1 MKRLILAAVAA
12 ATCWSSV
19 QAQDYPARPVRI
31 IVAYQAGQGTD
42 VATRFIA
49 EQLTKAMGQSFFIEN
64 RAGAGGNVGTA
75 EAARAAPDGYTLTMG
90 TSGTQTMN
98 PFLYA
103 STGYDAEK
111 AFDPIILVSRFPMV
125 IAAGPSATFK
135 NIGELL
141 EAARANPKSA
151 DMAMP
156 STTARLVVELLKE
169 RTGIGL
175 FGVPYKGSPAAA
187 TDVLGGQLPILID
200 TISGARPGLSSGK
213 LRPIAVTSAK
223 PSALLPGV
231 PSVAEQGVPGFDVS
245 AWNAL
250 YAPRGTPAAIII
262 RLNAEVAKVLAQ
274 PGVQQRLLQLGHE
287 PVGGTAAELA
297 AFEKSERAKWG
308 PIIKK
313 AGLKA
318 D

>member
-1 MKRLILAAVAA
+1 MKWLALLAVSA
-12 ATCWSSV
+12 ATCSTSV
-19 QAQDYPARPVRI
+19 LAQDYPARPVRI

-42 VATRFIA
+42 VATRFVA
-49 EQLTKAMGQSFFIEN
+49 EQLSKAIGQSFFIEN

-111 AFDPIILVSRFPMV
+111 AFEPIILVSRFPMV

-135 NIGELL
+135 SVTEALD
-141 EAARANPKSA
+141 AARANPKSA

-169 RTGIGL
+169 RTGISL

-187 TDVLGGQLPILID
+187 TDVLGGQLPLLID
-200 TISGARPGLSSGK
+200 TISAAKPGLASGK
-213 LRPIAVTSAK
+213 LRALAVTSAK

-231 PSVAEQGVPGFDVS
+231 PTVAEQGVPGFDVS

-250 YAPRGTPAAIII
+250 YAPKGTPAAVIT

-274 PGVQQRLLQLGHE
+274 PDTQQRLLQLGHE
-287 PVGGTAAELA
+287 PVGGTPAELA
-297 AFEKSERAKWG
+297 AFEKTEREKWG
-308 PIIKK
+308 PIILK

>member
-1 MKRLILAAVAA
+1 MKWLAPLAVSA
-12 ATCWSSV
+12 ATFFGAV

-42 VATRFIA
+42 VATRFVA
-49 EQLTKAMGQSFFIEN
+49 EQLSKAIGQRFFIEN

-90 TSGTQTMN
+90 TSGTQIMN

-111 AFDPIILVSRFPMV
+111 AFEPIILVSRFPMV
-125 IAAGPSATFK
+125 IAAGPSATF
-135 NIGELL
+135 NSVAEALA
-141 EAARANPKSA
+141 AARTNPKSA
-151 DMAMP
+151 DIAMP

-169 RTGIGL
+169 RTGINL

-187 TDVLGGQLPILID
+187 TDVLGGQLPLLID
-200 TISGARPGLSSGK
+200 TISAAKPGLASGK
-213 LRPIAVTSAK
+213 LRALAITSAK

-231 PSVAEQGVPGFDVS
+231 PTVAEQGVPGFDVS

-250 YAPRGTPAAIII
+250 YAPKGTPATVIT

-274 PGVQQRLLQLGHE
+274 PDTQQRLLQLGHE
-287 PVGGTAAELA
+287 PVGGTPADLA
-297 AFEKSERAKWG
+297 AFEKSERDKWG
-308 PIIKK
+308 PIIRK

>member
-1 MKRLILAAVAA
+1 MKWLALAAMSA
-12 ATCWSSV
+12 ATCWSPV

-42 VATRFIA
+42 VATRFVA
-49 EQLTKAMGQSFFIEN
+49 EQLTKAIGQSFFIEN

-125 IAAGPSATFK
+125 IAAGPSASFK
-135 NIGELL
+135 NVTELL
-141 EAARANPKSA
+141 EAARANPKAA
-151 DMAMP
+151 DMAIP

-175 FGVPYKGSPAAA
+175 FGVPYKGSPAAS

-213 LRPIAVTSAK
+213 LRPIAVTPAK

-250 YAPRGTPAAIII
+250 YAPRGTPAAIIT

-274 PGVQQRLLQLGHE
+274 PDVQQRLLQLGHE
-287 PVGGTAAELA
+287 PVGGTPAELA
-297 AFEKSERAKWG
+297 AFEKSEREKWG

>member
-1 MKRLILAAVAA
+1 MKWLALLAVSA
-12 ATCWSSV
+12 ATCSTSV
-19 QAQDYPARPVRI
+19 LAQDYPARPVRI

-42 VATRFIA
+42 VATRFVA
-49 EQLTKAMGQSFFIEN
+49 EQLSKAIGQSFFIEN

-111 AFDPIILVSRFPMV
+111 AFEPIILVSRFPMV

-135 NIGELL
+135 SVTEALD
-141 EAARANPKSA
+141 AARANPKSA

-169 RTGIGL
+169 RTGISL

-187 TDVLGGQLPILID
+187 TDVLGGQLPLLID
-200 TISGARPGLSSGK
+200 TISAAKPGLASGK
-213 LRPIAVTSAK
+213 LRALAVTSAK

-231 PSVAEQGVPGFDVS
+231 PTVAEQGVPGFDVS

-250 YAPRGTPAAIII
+250 YAPKGTPAAVIT

-274 PGVQQRLLQLGHE
+274 PDTQQRLLQLGHE
-287 PVGGTAAELA
+287 PVGGTPAELA
-297 AFEKSERAKWG
+297 AFEKTEREKWG
-308 PIIKK
+308 PIIRK

>member
-1 MKRLILAAVAA
+1 MKWLALLAVSA
-12 ATCWSSV
+12 ATFSGAV

-42 VATRFIA
+42 VATRFVA
-49 EQLTKAMGQSFFIEN
+49 EQLSKAIGQSFFIEN

-111 AFDPIILVSRFPMV
+111 AFEPIILVSRFPMV

-135 NIGELL
+135 SVAEALA
-141 EAARANPKSA
+141 AARTHPKSA

-169 RTGIGL
+169 RTGINL

-187 TDVLGGQLPILID
+187 TDVLGGQLPLLID
-200 TISGARPGLSSGK
+200 TISAAKPGLASGK
-213 LRPIAVTSAK
+213 LRALAVTSAK

-231 PSVAEQGVPGFDVS
+231 PTVAEQGVPGFDVS

-250 YAPRGTPAAIII
+250 YAPKGTPAAVIT

-274 PGVQQRLLQLGHE
+274 PDTQQRLLQLGHE
-287 PVGGTAAELA
+287 PVGGTSAELA
-297 AFEKSERAKWG
+297 AFEKSERDKWG
-308 PIIKK
+308 PIIRK

>member
-1 MKRLILAAVAA
+1 MKWLALLAVSA
-12 ATCWSSV
+12 ATCTPSV

-42 VATRFIA
+42 VATRFVA
-49 EQLTKAMGQSFFIEN
+49 EQLSKAIGQSFFIEN

-111 AFDPIILVSRFPMV
+111 AFEPIILVSRFPMV

-135 NIGELL
+135 SVTEALD
-141 EAARANPKSA
+141 AARANPKSA

-187 TDVLGGQLPILID
+187 TDVLGGQLPLLID
-200 TISGARPGLSSGK
+200 TISAAKPGLASGK
-213 LRPIAVTSAK
+213 LRALAVTSAK

-231 PSVAEQGVPGFDVS
+231 PTVAEQGVPGFDVS

-250 YAPRGTPAAIII
+250 YAPKGTPAAVIT

-274 PGVQQRLLQLGHE
+274 PDTQQRLLQLGHE
-287 PVGGTAAELA
+287 PVGGTPAELA
-297 AFEKSERAKWG
+297 AFEKTEREKWG
-308 PIIKK
+308 PIIRK

>member
-1 MKRLILAAVAA
+1 MKWLVTLAVSA
-12 ATCWSSV
+12 ATCSAIV
-19 QAQDYPARPVRI
+19 QAQDYPVRPVRSS
-31 IVAYQAGQGTD
+31 VAYQAGQGTD
-42 VATRFIA
+42 VATRFVA
-49 EQLTKAMGQSFFIEN
+49 EQLSKAVGQSFFIEN

-111 AFDPIILVSRFPMV
+111 AFEPIILVSRFPMV
-125 IAAGPSATFK
+125 IAAGPSASFK
-135 NIGELL
+135 SVTEVLA
-141 EAARANPKSA
+141 AARTDPKAA
-151 DMAMP
+151 DIAMP

-187 TDVLGGQLPILID
+187 TDVLGGQLPLLID
-200 TISGARPGLSSGK
+200 TISAAKPGLASGK
-213 LRPIAVTSAK
+213 LRALAVTSAK

-231 PSVAEQGVPGFDVS
+231 PTVSEQGLSGFDVS

-250 YAPRGTPAAIII
+250 YAPKGTPAAIIT

-274 PGVQQRLLQLGHE
+274 PDTQQRLLQLGHE

-297 AFEKSERAKWG
+297 AFEKTEREKWG
-308 PIIKK
+308 PIIRK

>member
-1 MKRLILAAVAA
+1 
-12 ATCWSSV
+12 
-19 QAQDYPARPVRI
+19 
-31 IVAYQAGQGTD
+31 
-42 VATRFIA
+42 
-49 EQLTKAMGQSFFIEN
+49 
-64 RAGAGGNVGTA
+64 
-75 EAARAAPDGYTLTMG
+75 
-90 TSGTQTMN
+90 
-98 PFLYA
+98 
-103 STGYDAEK
+103 
-111 AFDPIILVSRFPMV
+111 
-125 IAAGPSATFK
+125 
-135 NIGELL
+135 
-141 EAARANPKSA
+141 
-151 DMAMP
+151 MAIP

-250 YAPRGTPAAIII
+250 YAPRGTPAAIIT

-274 PGVQQRLLQLGHE
+274 PDVQQRLLQLGHE
-287 PVGGTAAELA
+287 PVGGTPAELA
-297 AFEKSERAKWG
+297 AFEKSEREKWG

>member
-1 MKRLILAAVAA
+1 MKWLALAAMSA
-12 ATCWSSV
+12 ATCWSPV

-42 VATRFIA
+42 VATRFVA
-49 EQLTKAMGQSFFIEN
+49 EQLTKAIGQSFFIEN

-125 IAAGPSATFK
+125 IAAGPSASFK
-135 NIGELL
+135 NVTELL
-141 EAARANPKSA
+141 EAARANPKAA
-151 DMAMP
+151 DMAIP

-175 FGVPYKGSPAAA
+175 FGVPYKGSPAAS

-250 YAPRGTPAAIII
+250 YAPRGTPAASIT

-274 PGVQQRLLQLGHE
+274 PDVQQRLLQLGHE
-287 PVGGTAAELA
+287 PVGGTPAELA
-297 AFEKSERAKWG
+297 AFEKSEREKWG

>member
-1 MKRLILAAVAA
+1 
-12 ATCWSSV
+12 
-19 QAQDYPARPVRI
+19 
-31 IVAYQAGQGTD
+31 
-42 VATRFIA
+42 
-49 EQLTKAMGQSFFIEN
+49 
-64 RAGAGGNVGTA
+64 
-75 EAARAAPDGYTLTMG
+75 MG

-111 AFDPIILVSRFPMV
+111 AFEPIILVSRFPMV

-135 NIGELL
+135 TVTEALD
-141 EAARANPKSA
+141 AARANPKAA

-187 TDVLGGQLPILID
+187 TDVLGGQLPLLID
-200 TISGARPGLSSGK
+200 TISAAKPGLASGK
-213 LRPIAVTSAK
+213 LRALAVTSAK

-231 PSVAEQGVPGFDVS
+231 PTVAEQGVPGFDVS

-250 YAPRGTPAAIII
+250 YAPKGTPAAVIT

-274 PGVQQRLLQLGHE
+274 PDTQQRLLQLGHE
-287 PVGGTAAELA
+287 PVGGTPAELA
-297 AFEKSERAKWG
+297 AFEKTEREKWG
-308 PIIKK
+308 PIIRK

>member
-1 MKRLILAAVAA
+1 MKWFVVLAAVAA
-12 ATCWSSV
+12 LGSTAV

-42 VATRFIA
+42 VATRFVA
-49 EQLTKAMGQSFFIEN
+49 EQLTKAIGQSFFIEN

-111 AFDPIILVSRFPMV
+111 AFEPIILVSRFPMV
-125 IAAGPSATFK
+125 IAAGPSGTFK
-135 NIGELL
+135 SVTEVLA
-141 EAARANPKSA
+141 AARGNPKSA
-151 DMAMP
+151 DLAMP

-169 RTGIGL
+169 RTGVAL

-187 TDVLGGQLPILID
+187 TDVLGGQVPLLID
-200 TISGARPGLSSGK
+200 TISAAKAGLASGK
-213 LRPIAVTSAK
+213 LRAIAVTSAK
-223 PSALLPGV
+223 PTALLPGV
-231 PSVAEQGVPGFDVS
+231 PTVAEQGVPGFDVS

-250 YAPRGTPAAIII
+250 YAPKGTPAPVIA
-262 RLNAEVAKVLAQ
+262 RLNAEVSKVLAQ
-274 PGVQQRLLQLGHE
+274 ADVQQRLLQLGHE
-287 PVGGTAAELA
+287 PVGGTPAELA
-297 AFEKSERAKWG
+297 AFERAERAKWE
-308 PIIKK
+308 PIIRK

>member
-1 MKRLILAAVAA
+1 MKWLALLAAVT
-12 ATCWSSV
+12 ATGWSTA

-42 VATRFIA
+42 VATRFVA
-49 EQLTKAMGQSFFIEN
+49 EQLTKAIGQSFFIEN

-125 IAAGPSATFK
+125 IAAGPSGSFK
-135 NIGELL
+135 DISELL
-141 EAARANPKSA
+141 AAARSNPKSA
-151 DMAMP
+151 DLAMP

-169 RTGIGL
+169 RTGVGL
-175 FGVPYKGSPAAA
+175 FGIPYKGSPAAA
-187 TDVLGGQLPILID
+187 TDVLGGQVPLLID
-200 TISGARPGLSSGK
+200 TISAAKAGIASGK
-213 LRPIAVTSAK
+213 LRPIAVTSLK
-223 PSALLPGV
+223 PTALLPGV
-231 PSVAEQGVPGFDVS
+231 PAVAEQGVPGFDVS

-250 YAPRGTPAAIII
+250 YAPKGTPAPIIAK
-262 RLNAEVAKVLAQ
+262 LNAEVAKVLAQ
-274 PGVQQRLLQLGHE
+274 PDVQQRLLQLGHE
-287 PVGGTAAELA
+287 PVGGTPAELA
-297 AFEKSERAKWG
+297 AFEKAERAKWE
-308 PIIKK
+308 PIIRK

>member
-1 MKRLILAAVAA
+1 MKRFVVLAAAA
-12 ATCWSSV
+12 ALGSTAV

-42 VATRFIA
+42 VATRFVA
-49 EQLTKAMGQSFFIEN
+49 EQLTKAIGQSFFIEN

-111 AFDPIILVSRFPMV
+111 AFEPIILVSRFPMV
-125 IAAGPSATFK
+125 IAAGPSGTFK
-135 NIGELL
+135 SVTEVLA
-141 EAARANPKSA
+141 AARTNPKSA
-151 DMAMP
+151 DLAMP

-169 RTGIGL
+169 RTGVAL

-187 TDVLGGQLPILID
+187 TDVLGGQVPLLID
-200 TISGARPGLSSGK
+200 TISAAKAGLASGK
-213 LRPIAVTSAK
+213 LRAIAVTSAK
-223 PSALLPGV
+223 PTALLPGV
-231 PSVAEQGVPGFDVS
+231 PTVAEQGVPGFDVS

-250 YAPRGTPAAIII
+250 YAPKGTPAPVIA
-262 RLNAEVAKVLAQ
+262 RLNAEVSKVLAQ
-274 PGVQQRLLQLGHE
+274 PDVQQRLLQLGHE
-287 PVGGTAAELA
+287 PVGGTPAELA
-297 AFEKSERAKWG
+297 AFERAERAKWE
-308 PIIKK
+308 PIIRK

>member
-1 MKRLILAAVAA
+1 MKRFVVLAAAA
-12 ATCWSSV
+12 ALGSTAV

-42 VATRFIA
+42 VATRFVA
-49 EQLTKAMGQSFFIEN
+49 EQLTKAIGQSFFIEN

-111 AFDPIILVSRFPMV
+111 AFEPIILVSRFPMV
-125 IAAGPSATFK
+125 IAAGPSGTFK
-135 NIGELL
+135 SVTEVLA
-141 EAARANPKSA
+141 AARTNPKSA
-151 DMAMP
+151 DLAMP

-169 RTGIGL
+169 RTGVAL

-187 TDVLGGQLPILID
+187 TDVLGGQVPLLID
-200 TISGARPGLSSGK
+200 TISAAKAGLASGK
-213 LRPIAVTSAK
+213 LRAIAVTSAK
-223 PSALLPGV
+223 PTALLPGV
-231 PSVAEQGVPGFDVS
+231 LTVAEQGVPGFDVS

-250 YAPRGTPAAIII
+250 YAPKGTPAPVIA
-262 RLNAEVAKVLAQ
+262 RLNAEVSKVLAQ
-274 PGVQQRLLQLGHE
+274 PDVQQRLLQLGHE
-287 PVGGTAAELA
+287 PVGGTPAELA
-297 AFEKSERAKWG
+297 AFERAERAKWE
-308 PIIKK
+308 PIIRK

>member
-1 MKRLILAAVAA
+1 MKRLALLAVTAA
-12 ATCWSSV
+12 LGWTSV

-49 EQLTKAMGQSFFIEN
+49 EQLSKATGQSFFIEN

-125 IAAGPSATFK
+125 IAAGPSGAFK
-135 NIGELL
+135 SVTELL
-141 EAARANPKSA
+141 AAARANPKSA
-151 DMAMP
+151 DLAMP

-169 RTGIGL
+169 RTGVAL

-187 TDVLGGQLPILID
+187 TDVLGGQVPLLID
-200 TISGARPGLSSGK
+200 TISAAKAGLASGK
-213 LRPIAVTSAK
+213 LRALAVTSAK
-223 PSALLPGV
+223 PTALLPGV
-231 PSVAEQGVPGFDVS
+231 PTVAEQGVPGFDVS

-250 YAPRGTPAAIII
+250 YAPRGTPAPIIS
-262 RLNAEVAKVLAQ
+262 RLNAEVSRVLAQ
-274 PGVQQRLLQLGHE
+274 ADVQQRLLQLGHE
-287 PVGGTAAELA
+287 PVGGTAADLA
-297 AFEKSERAKWG
+297 AFEKTEREKWG
-308 PIIKK
+308 PIIRK

>member
-1 MKRLILAAVAA
+1 MKRFVVLAAAA
-12 ATCWSSV
+12 ALGSTAV

-42 VATRFIA
+42 VATRFVA
-49 EQLTKAMGQSFFIEN
+49 EQLTKAIGQSFFIEN

-111 AFDPIILVSRFPMV
+111 AFEPIILVSRFPMV
-125 IAAGPSATFK
+125 IAAGPSGTFK
-135 NIGELL
+135 SVTEVLA
-141 EAARANPKSA
+141 AARGNPKSA
-151 DMAMP
+151 DLAMP

-169 RTGIGL
+169 RTGVAL

-187 TDVLGGQLPILID
+187 TDVLGGQVPLLID
-200 TISGARPGLSSGK
+200 TISAAKAGLASGK
-213 LRPIAVTSAK
+213 LRAIAVTSAK
-223 PSALLPGV
+223 PTALLPGV
-231 PSVAEQGVPGFDVS
+231 PTVAEQGVPGFDVS

-250 YAPRGTPAAIII
+250 YAPKGTPAPVIA
-262 RLNAEVAKVLAQ
+262 RLNAEVSKVLAQ
-274 PGVQQRLLQLGHE
+274 ADVQQRLLQLGHE
-287 PVGGTAAELA
+287 PVGGTPAELA
-297 AFEKSERAKWG
+297 AFERAERAKWE
-308 PIIKK
+308 PIIRK

>member
-1 MKRLILAAVAA
+1 MKWLALAAVSA

-42 VATRFIA
+42 VATRFVA

-141 EAARANPKSA
+141 EAARANPKAA
-151 DMAMP
+151 DMAIP

-223 PSALLPGV
+223 SSALLPGV
-231 PSVAEQGVPGFDVS
+231 PSVAEQGVTGFDVS

-250 YAPRGTPAAIII
+250 YAPRGTPAAIIT

-274 PGVQQRLLQLGHE
+274 PEVQQRLLQLGHE
-287 PVGGTAAELA
+287 PVGGTTAELA
-297 AFEKSERAKWG
+297 AFEKSEREKWG

>member
-1 MKRLILAAVAA
+1 MKWLALAAVSA

-19 QAQDYPARPVRI
+19 QAQDYPVRPVRI

-42 VATRFIA
+42 VATRFVA
-49 EQLTKAMGQSFFIEN
+49 EQLTKAIGQSFFIEN

-125 IAAGPSATFK
+125 IAAGPSASFK

-141 EAARANPKSA
+141 EAARANPKAA
-151 DMAMP
+151 DMAIP

-250 YAPRGTPAAIII
+250 YAPRGTPAAIIT

-274 PGVQQRLLQLGHE
+274 PDVQQRLLQLGHE
-287 PVGGTAAELA
+287 PVGGTPAELA
-297 AFEKSERAKWG
+297 AFEKSEREKWG

>member
-1 MKRLILAAVAA
+1 MKRLVLAAVAA

-42 VATRFIA
+42 VATRFVA

-141 EAARANPKSA
+141 EAARANPKAA
-151 DMAMP
+151 DMAIP

-223 PSALLPGV
+223 SSALLPGV

-250 YAPRGTPAAIII
+250 YAPRGTPAAIIA

-274 PGVQQRLLQLGHE
+274 PEVQQRLLQLGHE
-287 PVGGTAAELA
+287 PVGGTTAELA
-297 AFEKSERAKWG
+297 AFEKSEREKWG

>member
-1 MKRLILAAVAA
+1 MKWLALLAVSA
-12 ATCWSSV
+12 ATCSTSV
-19 QAQDYPARPVRI
+19 LAQDYPARPVRI

-42 VATRFIA
+42 VATRFVA
-49 EQLTKAMGQSFFIEN
+49 EQLSKAIGQSFFIEN

-111 AFDPIILVSRFPMV
+111 AFEPIILVSRFPMV

-135 NIGELL
+135 SVTEALD
-141 EAARANPKSA
+141 AARANPKSA

-169 RTGIGL
+169 RTGISL

-187 TDVLGGQLPILID
+187 TDVLGGQLPLLID
-200 TISGARPGLSSGK
+200 TISAAKPGLASGK
-213 LRPIAVTSAK
+213 LRALAVTSAK

-231 PSVAEQGVPGFDVS
+231 PTVAEQGVPGFDVS

-250 YAPRGTPAAIII
+250 YAPKGTPAAIIT

-274 PGVQQRLLQLGHE
+274 PDTQQRLLQLGHE
-287 PVGGTAAELA
+287 PVGGTPAELA
-297 AFEKSERAKWG
+297 AFEKTEREKWG
-308 PIIKK
+308 PIIRK

>member
-1 MKRLILAAVAA
+1 MKWLALLAVSA
-12 ATCWSSV
+12 ATCSTSV
-19 QAQDYPARPVRI
+19 LAQDYPARPVRI

-42 VATRFIA
+42 VATRFVA
-49 EQLTKAMGQSFFIEN
+49 EQLSKAIGQSFFIEN

-111 AFDPIILVSRFPMV
+111 AFEPIILVSRFPMV

-135 NIGELL
+135 SVTEAL

-169 RTGIGL
+169 RTGISL

-187 TDVLGGQLPILID
+187 TDVLGGQLPLLID
-200 TISGARPGLSSGK
+200 TISAAKPGLASGK
-213 LRPIAVTSAK
+213 LRALAVTSAK

-231 PSVAEQGVPGFDVS
+231 PTVAEQGVPGFDVS

-250 YAPRGTPAAIII
+250 YAPKGTPAAVIT

-274 PGVQQRLLQLGHE
+274 PDTQQRLLQLGHE
-287 PVGGTAAELA
+287 PVGGTPAELA
-297 AFEKSERAKWG
+297 AFEKTEREKWG
-308 PIIKK
+308 PIIRK